1 MTKRVFFFLPLLTL
15 GLIACAESEVEEPS
29 FDGVWQ
35 SIGYGRILHIQG
47 DDYSMYDITRIS
59 CLPARQAKVSEFGE
73 AIRLSNDTLSIT
85 VGTVTH
91 YYTAAVELPE
101 LCTRP
106 LSEEQRSDPIYNFEV
121 LAQTIQE
128 HYVFFELNNINW
140 DSLYTIQKS
149 KLNAN
154 SSDAELY
161 LILEEL
167 LRLLNDN
174 HGYIEPTDEVYEQ
187 AEQLRPSVEEADN
200 RKEYGDFEIAQMVAD
215 HYLVEDLTEDSWLI
229 HWGKTKDNGGYLQVK
244 AMWLFADLNLSN
256 SLVKKNGFVDTY
268 VDAFTRLNEGAY
280 IQEEVKGVRRIM
292 KKVMDSL
299 SDTDYL
305 IIDIR
310 FNGGGQDAVSLE
322 ILRHFNDKPV
332 RVVTQKVRFGDDFS
346 PVHPIVLD
354 ASSEP
359 YQQAVFIL
367 TSQQTASAADIFAFA
382 SLSLEHARRIG
393 SPTQGALST
402 ALEKKLP
409 NGWYFAIS
417 NELCVDKAGVFYEN
431 VGIPVDVDLGYPEG
445 RQDFFRWVADNLQED
460 KANVFE
466 AINSF
471 SEKID

>member
-1 MTKRVFFFLPLLTL
+1 MTKRVFFFLPLLTFC
-15 GLIACAESEVEEPS
+15 LIACTESEVRESS

-35 SIGYGRILHIQG
+35 SLGYGKILHIQG
-47 DDYSMYDITRIS
+47 DDYSMYDITRLS
-59 CLPARQAKVSEFGE
+59 CLPARQAKVSEFEE
-73 AIRLSNDTLSIT
+73 AIRRSNDTLSIT
-85 VGTVTH
+85 VGTLTY
-91 YYTAAVELPE
+91 YYTAAAGLPE
-101 LCTRP
+101 MCPQP

-140 DSLYTIQKS
+140 DSLYTVQKS
-149 KLNAN
+149 KLNSN
-154 SSDAELY
+154 STDAELY
-161 LILEEL
+161 LVLEEL

-174 HGYIEPTDEVYEQ
+174 HRYLEPTDEVYEQ
-187 AEQLRPSVEEADN
+187 AEQLKPSAEEEDN
-200 RKEYGDFEIAQMVAD
+200 RKEYGDFEIAQMVTG
-215 HYLVEDLTEDSWLI
+215 HYLEEDLTEDSWLI
-229 HWGKTKDNGGYLQVK
+229 KWGKTKDNGGYLQIK
-244 AMWLFADLNLSN
+244 AMWLFGDLNLPD

-268 VDAFTRLNEGAY
+268 VDAFHLLNEGAY

-299 SDTDYL
+299 SDTDYM

-332 RVVTQKVRFGDDFS
+332 QVVTQKVRFGDGFS
-346 PVHPIVLD
+346 PDHPIVLE

-359 YQQAVFIL
+359 YLQPVYIL

-382 SLSLEHARRIG
+382 SLQLEHTKRIG
-393 SPTQGALST
+393 SHTQGALST
-402 ALEKKLP
+402 ALEKQLP

-431 VGIPVDVDLGYPEG
+431 VGIPVDIDLGYPEG
-445 RQDFFRWVADNLQED
+445 RQDFFRWMADNLQED
-460 KANVFE
+460 KENVFE

-471 SEKID
+471 SKKID